1 MPDTPQNIFEKA
13 VRREYMTT
21 REIGEFGEIEACSFL
36 EKKGIQ
42 IIKRNYSCRT
52 GEIDIIA
59 KDGDVYI
66 FCEVKTRVRTDFGTA
81 GEFVDYKKQERIIK
95 TALYYTMR
103 DDLDMRFDVIEVYY
117 RMAGDCIAV
126 TGINHIENAF

>member
-1 MPDTPQNIFEKA
+1 
-13 VRREYMTT
+13 MTNK
-21 REIGEFGEIEACSFL
+21 EIGDFGENEACRFL
-36 EKKGIQ
+36 EKNGMQ
-42 IIKRNYSCRT
+42 IIKRNYSCKV

-59 KDGDVYI
+59 RDGDTYV
-66 FCEVKTRVRTDFGTA
+66 FCEVKTRARNDFGNA
-81 GEFVDYKKQERIIK
+81 SEFVDIRKQERILK

-117 RMAGDCIAV
+117 RMAGDCVAV